1 MQRERWLSVPTSP
14 DPEPAASVLMM
25 ELESVRETLGPDWR
39 P

>member
-1 MQRERWLSVPTSP
+1 MSGGYRYRLHQSP
-14 DPEPAASVLMM
+14 APAAGALMM